1 MLEAFGRVH
10 LLDSSYLTLPE
21 AVAHLF
27 AASGGSGPTAGAKIQ
42 WMIAYLTGNFS
53 HLQLTDARTP
63 DQKQRF
69 VVHEQIKAG
78 ELLISDLGYFS
89 QDGLWSLVDQGAFFL
104 CLLPTQTAL

>member
-1 MLEAFGRVH
+1 LLEAFGRVH